1 MNMNEIQV
9 NLAQGINKEYE
20 LAQENYI
27 KSQEYGTRALFHAK
41 NCGEKLIEAKN
52 NCEHGQWLNWLSE
65 NTSIPSRTAQR
76 FMKIAIN
83 WDVIEAELT
92 SNEIINFGINDAQ
105 KLLTSKNATVADLTK
120 NDLKAY
126 ILDSFDRTK
135 KITSELSEFGYKL
148 ITQYGSIE
156 KFYELLRECDSKADT
171 EDLIDSELKLHET
184 NIKGNLLQMSL
195 ADEDMRRQFL
205 QQKLNFDRDN
215 DFDSWVKSQFD
226 YEPKMIH
233 EFITSDRSFF
243 MDLQFEY
250 YTPEQIAEKIKVTLG
265 KNK

>member
-52 NCEHGQWLNWLSE
+52 NCE
-65 NTSIPSRTAQR
+65 
-76 FMKIAIN
+76 
-83 WDVIEAELT
+83 
-92 SNEIINFGINDAQ
+92 
-105 KLLTSKNATVADLTK
+105 
-120 NDLKAY
+120 
-126 ILDSFDRTK
+126 
-135 KITSELSEFGYKL
+135 
-148 ITQYGSIE
+148 
-156 KFYELLRECDSKADT
+156 
-171 EDLIDSELKLHET
+171 
-184 NIKGNLLQMSL
+184 
-195 ADEDMRRQFL
+195 
-205 QQKLNFDRDN
+205 
-215 DFDSWVKSQFD
+215 
-226 YEPKMIH
+226 PKMIH